1 MAAKMGAAA
10 TPAAANCSVGRDPVV
25 QIHGLVKQFA
35 GAAAPALDGVDLE
48 VPRGQRLVLMGL
60 SGSGKSTLL
69 RMLNGLNVPTA
80 GTVRV
85 LDREPTRLR
94 GRELRQLRRQI
105 AFVFQHFNLVGR
117 LTALEN
123 VLTGALGALWGPRP
137 GIAAYP
143 NRLRLEALEHLD
155 RVGLADRAFQRA
167 NTLSGGQQQR
177 VGIARALMQRPEII
191 LADEPVASLDPES
204 SQQVMQLLRELTDE
218 DDLTVVCSL
227 HQVELAIGWADRMVG
242 LRDGA
247 VVLDQD
253 ARSLTASEASAI
265 YTRVDPVQS

>member
-1 MAAKMGAAA
+1 MSAAA
-10 TPAAANCSVGRDPVV
+10 ADPAILIR
-25 QIHGLVKQFA
+25 GLVKQFD
-35 GAAAPALDGVDLE
+35 GGLSPALDGVDLD

-69 RMLNGLNVPTA
+69 RMLNGLNAPTD

-85 LDREPTRLR
+85 LGREPSRLR
-94 GRELRQLRRQI
+94 GRELRRLRRRI

-123 VLTGALGALWGPRP
+123 VLTGALGTVWGPRP

-143 NRLRLEALEHLD
+143 NRLRLEAMEHLG

-177 VGIARALMQRPEII
+177 VGIARALMQRPEIV

-204 SQQVMQLLRELTDE
+204 SKQVMELLRDLTDA
-218 DDLTVVCSL
+218 DGLTVVCSL

-242 LRDGA
+242 LRDGS

-253 ARSLTASEASAI
+253 ARSLTAAEASAI